1 MCVRGFRAP
10 WTRIFSSGACP
21 PITRKSFIFPIGS
34 TWACYT
40 DDRRINARSGG
51 TLLKVKDRK
60 KGSRA
65 AVARIFTPEA
75 KLKKKIRTHFTRLGF
90 SKGLDGTLVR
100 PDVGKESVRQL
111 HRVQRDERVRSADR
125 LLTEFMPEALSCFAN
140 GKEIDPSK
148 IRLSLI
154 RVEADTF
161 EANLFRTA
169 SLTWSVPVSNGY
181 GRRLRYLVWDDAHNR
196 LAGIFALGDPV
207 FNLSVRDDLIGW
219 TASDRSSR
227 LVNILDAYV
236 LGAVPPYNMLLG
248 GKAIACLVRSRDVYD
263 DFTETYGSTT
273 GIISGEEKRARLLAI
288 TTSSS
293 MGRSSLYNRLK
304 LDGVSYYNSIG
315 YTVGWGHFHITDDL
329 FAQMR
334 EYLRLSEH
342 PYADRHRFGQGP
354 NWRLR
359 TIRAALAQLG
369 INQSVL
375 RHGIQREVFFCPLAK
390 NAVRILATGK
400 GRPDLSTLRTVEEIS
415 ELARARWMEPRALR
429 REEYKSWTR
438 EDIPRLIRGEL
449 AAQAKRKAV

>member
-1 MCVRGFRAP
+1 MSKEKRN
-10 WTRIFSSGACP
+10 
-21 PITRKSFIFPIGS
+21 K
-34 TWACYT
+34 
-40 DDRRINARSGG
+40 NASI
-51 TLLKVKDRK
+51 
-60 KGSRA
+60 
-65 AVARIFTPEA
+65 ARVFTPEA
-75 KLKKKIRTHFTRLGF
+75 KLKRRIRLHFTRLGF
-90 SKGLDGTLVR
+90 SKADDGTLIR
-100 PDVGKESVRQL
+100 PDQGKDSVRQL
-111 HRVQRDERVRSADR
+111 HRVQREERVRASAR
-125 LLTEFMPEALSCFAN
+125 LISEFLPEALTYFAD

-154 RVEADTF
+154 RVDANTF
-161 EANLFRTA
+161 EADLFRIA

-181 GRRLRYLVWDDAHNR
+181 GRRLRYLVWDNAHDK

-207 FNLSVRDDLIGW
+207 FNLSARDDLIGW
-219 TASDRSSR
+219 TSSDRSSR

-248 GKAIACLVRSRDVYD
+248 GKAVACLVRSRDVYD
-263 DFTETYGSTT
+263 DFSKTYGATT
-273 GIISGEEKRARLLAI
+273 GIISGQEKRARLLAI

-304 LDGVSYYNSIG
+304 LDGTSYYDRIG

-334 EYLRLSEH
+334 EYLRLIEH

-359 TIRAALAQLG
+359 TIRAALAHIG

-390 NAVRILATGK
+390 NAVRILATGT
-400 GRPDLSTLRTVEEIS
+400 GRPDLSNLKTVEEIS
-415 ELARARWMEPRALR
+415 ELARARWLEPRGLR
-429 REEYKSWTR
+429 RDEFKFWRR
-438 EDIPRLIRGEL
+438 EDIPPLIRGEL
-449 AAQAKRKAV
+449 VGQAKRKVV